1 MEINQNLNFVDTLD
15 LCSQYSVDSYLWELF
30 NSIEDKSLT
39 DTTILFSI
47 QELIYQNT
55 KKGLL
60 TSLYNDTNYY
70 LMNSS
75 GKLEE
80 ELNEIFSER
89 DILSD
94 PSSILKLLDKL
105 ISVHSE
111 ELLDIYLNELF
122 NYPLDLDIDENGNI
136 TRLDTEETGEF
147 IEFIISNYSTKIKP
161 KRKKIDKIKLE
172 PTQGSEPEPE
182 SQESK
187 LLPSTPPNK
196 RPLKRATTE
205 VGPQVRV

>member
-1 MEINQNLNFVDTLD
+1 MEINQNLNFVDSLD
-15 LCSQYSVDSYLWELF
+15 LCSQYSIDSYLWELF

-39 DTTILFSI
+39 DATILFSI

-80 ELNEIFSER
+80 ELNKIFSER
-89 DILSD
+89 EILSD

-122 NYPLDLDIDENGNI
+122 NYPLDLEIDENSNI
-136 TRLDTEETGEF
+136 KRLKTEDEEEF

-161 KRKKIDKIKLE
+161 KRKKEDKFKLTE
-172 PTQGSEPEPE
+172 VQGSEPE

-187 LLPSTPPNK
+187 LSPSTPPNK
-196 RPLKRATTE
+196 RPLKRATTA
-205 VGPQVRV
+205 VGSQVDV